1 MRSSEPHRRMLEPMP
16 HTSCLWGHYYVLRVF
31 HVPHLSETHTHTLP
45 EEPELRVERGMQRQ
59 KETRRKRVIDKDV
72 SLGIDAAPS
81 VFQWNQ
87 LGPPSPFG

>member
-1 MRSSEPHRRMLEPMP
+1 MSLI
-16 HTSCLWGHYYVLRVF
+16 CLR
-31 HVPHLSETHTHTLP
+31 HTHTLP

-87 LGPPSPFG
+87 LGPPSPRLGNNATANPLDDYSYTPPYTSPTYHYYYPIR